1 MAFKSDILKTKP
13 ETAPHRSLLRASGLK
28 DEDFDVKKPF
38 IWIANSYNNVVPG
51 HWHLN
56 ILNQ

>member
-1 MAFKSDILKTKP
+1 MEFKSNILKNRP

-38 IWIANSYNNVVPG
+38 IGIANSYNNVVPG
-51 HWHLN
+51 H
-56 ILNQ
+56 